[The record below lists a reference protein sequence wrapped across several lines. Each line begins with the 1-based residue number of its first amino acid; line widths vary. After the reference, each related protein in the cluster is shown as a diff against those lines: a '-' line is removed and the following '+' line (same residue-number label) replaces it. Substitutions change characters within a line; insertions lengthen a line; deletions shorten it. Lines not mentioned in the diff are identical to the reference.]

1 MPRASKKEEYHEKDT
16 VRDLCMGFA
25 LAFAKGQAIAEKKI
39 IIKLQS
45 AYAADIVSHASSWLR
60 ARLFEGRC
68 TARG

>member
-1 MPRASKKEEYHEKDT
+1 MKKILF
-16 VRDLCMGFA
+16 VILACVFA

-45 AYAADIVSHASSWLR
+45 AYAADIVSHASSRLR
-60 ARLFEGRC
+60 ALLFEGRR